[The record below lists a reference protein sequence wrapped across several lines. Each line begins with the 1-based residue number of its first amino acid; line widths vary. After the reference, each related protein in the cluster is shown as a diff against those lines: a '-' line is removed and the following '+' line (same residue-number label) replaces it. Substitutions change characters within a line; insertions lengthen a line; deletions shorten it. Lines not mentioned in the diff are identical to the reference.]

1 MRRLSP
7 DLDAFQRRVAEQNE
21 FSRRRALARQESP
34 IAPLPDDPMQCRWCP
49 LRLKQ
54 ISDSNGTVLCPSG
67 CYSDPL
73 LEIECAQCH
82 RMFRTGGT
90 YFDTCYRCTAQEK
103 RDGGSP
109 LPRRDAWK
117 ARHRRIHG
125 DEVK

>member
-1 MRRLSP
+1 MRKISAQV
-7 DLDAFQRRVAEQNE
+7 DAFQRRIREQNE
-21 FSRRRALARQESP
+21 EARRRALARQEAQ
-34 IAPLPDDPMQCRWCP
+34 IAPLPADPMQCRWCP
-49 LRLKQ
+49 SRLKQ
-54 ISDSNGTVLCPSG
+54 IGDSKGTVLCPSG
-67 CYSDPL
+67 CGPDPI
-73 LEIECAQCH
+73 LELECVLCH